1 MYFLSGVACN
11 FWRDGTKCGRP
22 NSLFLCI
29 SFPFISFIQSFM
41 YLFHT
46 CSQTWRWACE
56 NDGLLLSPISRTKG
70 DITSAHQHC
79 LHSYGVMNKW
89 QILQDFFFCLKKCCV
104 LKKITVWYMSYV
116 LFLLSDLRVFV
127 CLLGPIWIHLLSW
140 KIVWPV
146 LSKSDVG
153 RYHLNISQ
161 HSNQNKLWAIY
172 LFEYFKAWLSVSS
185 LPFLFWDNPTL
196 MGDSILM
203 IFLVYLRSWSRKQGF
218 SSSFPVWS
226 AFIGVFCKALHTTTL
241 LFIFLLWEVRNT
253 AGDRDRVVLGFAPLC
268 CEVLLQCCLWS
279 WPPTSNS
286 TYETKDF

>member
-22 NSLFLCI
+22 NSLFLYI

-56 NDGLLLSPISRTKG
+56 NDGLFLSPISRTKG

-79 LHSYGVMNKW
+79 LYSYGVMNKW

-127 CLLGPIWIHLLSW
+127 SVCLDPSEYIYLAEKLYGQFLVRVMLVDTIWIFHNIAI
-140 KIVWPV
+140 KINCEP
-146 LSKSDVG
+146 
-153 RYHLNISQ
+153 
-161 HSNQNKLWAIY
+161 
-172 LFEYFKAWLSVSS
+172 
-185 LPFLFWDNPTL
+185 
-196 MGDSILM
+196 
-203 IFLVYLRSWSRKQGF
+203 
-218 SSSFPVWS
+218 
-226 AFIGVFCKALHTTTL
+226 
-241 LFIFLLWEVRNT
+241 FIFLST
-253 AGDRDRVVLGFAPLC
+253 SKLG
-268 CEVLLQCCLWS
+268 CLYPHYPFFS
-279 WPPTSNS
+279 EITQP
-286 TYETKDF
+286 